1 MGDSTV
7 ANTAVNPDE
16 PYGYLLV
23 HFIEDPDGY
32 AERIYMDI
40 SDGDNPRRWIPLN
53 GGKPILTS
61 SLGTTGV
68 RDPHIIRNPETGV
81 WTILATDLRVF
92 GGDDGGFSHAGDIAA
107 EDLGSGGLFV
117 GGQLQKAPAFLVL
130 IAQSL
135 GADQLCAAH
144 AGAQL
149 TADLAKGQIR
159 NTGHGCQVQFG
170 VYFYVSDIHEGLLC
184 AYCVSAG
191 YCTTEISY

>member
-1 MGDSTV
+1 MLPLSYLAHRAAHVDV
-7 ANTAVNPDE
+7 DNICA
-16 PYGYLLV
+16 GYL
-23 HFIEDPDGY
+23 
-32 AERIYMDI
+32 
-40 SDGDNPRRWIPLN
+40 
-53 GGKPILTS
+53 
-61 SLGTTGV
+61 
-68 RDPHIIRNPETGV
+68 
-81 WTILATDLRVF
+81 

-117 GGQLQKAPAFLVL
+117 GGQLQKASAFLVL

-135 GADQLCAAH
+135 GADQFRAAH

-159 NTGHGCQVQFG
+159 NTGHGCQVQLG